1 MRRSVG
7 LPSPALAISVI
18 ALVVALGGTSYAAF
32 TLPRNSVGSAQIKSN
47 SVATSDIRS
56 NAVTSTKIK
65 NGSLLKT
72 DFAFGQLPAGA
83 TGPAGP
89 AGAPGPAGLTSLTRV
104 DSAPV
109 PQGAF
114 GSGAEVQTATATCP
128 AGSFVTGGGYVA
140 GTIDDIVSFAKSGV
154 TQYSVI
160 AVNEFNTAGS
170 IAAEAICASGAGV
183 TARSVR
189 STATPA
195 AITDKARSLQAE
207 LDAQRG

>member
-1 MRRSVG
+1 
-7 LPSPALAISVI
+7 LAISVI

-47 SVATSDIRS
+47 AVATSDIRS

-89 AGAPGPAGLTSLTRV
+89 AGAPGAPGPAGLTSLTRV
-104 DSAPV
+104 DSAAV

-114 GSGAEVQTATATCP
+114 GSGTEVQTATATCP

-170 IAAEAICASGAGV
+170 ITAQAICASGAGV

-189 STATPA
+189 SSATPA
-195 AITDKARSLQAE
+195 AILDKTRSLQAE
-207 LDAQRG
+207 LDAHRG